1 MKILYQNLKKGIV
14 KVKPENIDDLWYLS
28 HILDKNDFIKGQT
41 IRKIKKQ
48 EEGRKA
54 QITKKRVLLTIK
66 VEKIEFKENTLRILG
81 IVVEGPED
89 VPKASHHSFKVEE
102 NDIITIT
109 KEEWLRFQLDK
120 LKQATEAKIPPIL
133 ICILDREEA
142 IFSLSKPRG
151 YKILS
156 SIKGEVAKK
165 EERAVAKGGFY
176 QEIIK
181 LLKEYINRYK
191 INNIIVASP
200 AFWKEDLM
208 KEIKDKELKE
218 KIVLATCSSVG
229 KGAINEVLK
238 RPEMREVLKQVRSAK
253 EIKLV
258 EQLLE
263 EIAKQEKAAYGIK
276 EVELAANAGAIL
288 QLLITDSYITKMRE
302 QEKYDI
308 IDNIMKITDKTKGNI
323 TIISSEHEGGKKLDG
338 LGGIAAILRFRISQS
353 FLSS

>member
-1 MKILYQNLKKGIV
+1 MKIIHQNLKKGII
-14 KVKPENIDDLWYLS
+14 KLKAENIDDIWYLS
-28 HILDKNDFIKGQT
+28 HIIDKNDLIKGET
-41 IRKIKKQ
+41 IRKIKKGG
-48 EEGRKA
+48 EEERKA
-54 QITKKRVLLTIK
+54 QVIKKKVFLTIK
-66 VEKIEFKENTLRILG
+66 TEKIEFKDNILRISG
-81 IVVEGPED
+81 IVEQGPED
-89 VPKASHHSFKVEE
+89 IPKAAHHSFKVEE

-109 KEEWLRFQLDK
+109 KQKWLRFQLDK
-120 LKQATEAKIPPIL
+120 LKEAAESKIPPIL

-142 IFSLSKPRG
+142 ILALSKPRG
-151 YKILS
+151 YQFLS

-165 EERAVAKGGFY
+165 EERASSKGGFY

-181 LLKEYINRYK
+181 IIKEYAARYK
-191 INNIIVASP
+191 INNIIIASP
-200 AFWKEDLM
+200 AFWKEDLI

-218 KIVLATCSSVG
+218 KIVLATCSSVD

-263 EIAKQEKAAYGIK
+263 EISKQGNAAYGIK
-276 EVELAANAGAIL
+276 EVELAANAGAVT
-288 QLLITDSYITKMRE
+288 QLLITDSFITKMRE

-308 IDNIMKITDKTKGNI
+308 IDSIMKVTDQTKGDI

-338 LGGIAAILRFRISQS
+338 LGGIAAILRFRIT
-353 FLSS
+353 